1 MERRRVTIVLAK
13 SFRDWAAR
21 RPADNFDGVFLSP
34 DAAFFDEIRASHG
47 TRVRQP
53 GEALHARLLSITSPL
68 IELFNRTTVENDP
81 MVWWG
86 SQIASRSVSGTAAP
100 LNIAYAL
107 CACDFLDDKESSS
120 NLVFIVDSLA
130 LARVILN
137 EARRRAITCVFH
149 GDMQVMLRRAKL
161 WIRPWVKLLQ
171 FLVTAVFRWF
181 LVRWHRMPIP
191 KPDSKLCIMR
201 SWCTSGNIDA
211 KGDFVDR
218 NFGVLG
224 SRLSEVGH
232 DVWISPSIFR
242 LDIPFSDLLC
252 RMSAGRTRFLHVE
265 RVVSLLDIIRQGW
278 LGARETNIRF
288 ERAVVEG
295 CDVEEILRE
304 SVRQSSMLPDLMTYN
319 LLYFALKRLKDYG
332 ATVDRFYYPMENN
345 PFEKLPL
352 LGLRKF
358 HPAGTSYGF
367 QHSAWFKH
375 QYSMLILPE
384 ESKIHPLPDRILCSG
399 SRYLEILTK
408 CGFPRDRMRLS
419 PSYRFTYALHAALGT
434 AISMDGVAESSSNG
448 ILILP
453 GFDPDHANDMVARCL
468 RAVSRLLPE
477 IRVYLKPHPA
487 CDMAAIQT
495 IIDRNGRDRC
505 EIVGGNTLDWIDRSA
520 MVIDSGGSIAG
531 LETILRGKPLLR
543 CVPGSSYFLDPLW
556 EEYPIPISF
565 NEEQL
570 AANIEKVIHGNF
582 DRGQLQDLSKIVRL
596 GYFEPDDARI
606 PD

>member
-1 MERRRVTIVLAK
+1 MLAK

-21 RPADNFDGVFLSP
+21 RPADNFDGVFLSS
-34 DAAFFDEIRASHG
+34 DAAFFDEIRGSHG

-53 GEALHARLLSITSPL
+53 GEALHARLISISSPL
-68 IELFNRTTVENDP
+68 IELFNRTAVGIDP

-130 LARVILN
+130 VARVILN
-137 EARRRAITCVFH
+137 EARSRSISCVFH
-149 GDMQVMLRRAKL
+149 DDMQVVLRRAKL

-171 FLVTAVFRWF
+171 FLVTAVSRWF

-201 SWCTSGNIDA
+201 SWCTSGNIDV

-224 SRLSEVGH
+224 SRLSLAGH
-232 DVWISPSIFR
+232 DVWISPCIFR
-242 LDIPFSDLLC
+242 LDIPFSDLLR

-265 RVVSLLDIIRQGW
+265 RVVSPLDIIRQAW
-278 LGARETNIRF
+278 LGVREANIRF
-288 ERAVVEG
+288 ERAVIEG
-295 CDVEEILRE
+295 CAVGEILRE
-304 SVRQSSMLPDLMTYN
+304 SVRQSSLLPDLMTYN
-319 LLYFALKRLKDYG
+319 LLYFALKRLRDYG
-332 ATVDRFYYPMENN
+332 VTVDRFYYPMENN

-375 QYSMLILPE
+375 QYSMLLLPE

-399 SRYLEILTK
+399 ARYLEILTK

-419 PSYRFTYALHAALGT
+419 PSYRFTYGLHPAPGT
-434 AISMDGVAESSSNG
+434 AISVDGDADSSSNG
-448 ILILP
+448 ILLLP
-453 GFDPDHANDMVARCL
+453 VFADHANDMLARCL
-468 RAVSRLLPE
+468 RAVSRLALE
-477 IRVYLKPHPA
+477 FRVYLKPHPA
-487 CDMAAIQT
+487 CDIPAIQR
-495 IIDRNGRDRC
+495 IIDRMGHGRC

-556 EEYPIPISF
+556 EEYPIPLSF

-582 DRGQLQDLSKIVRL
+582 DRAQLQDLAKTVRL